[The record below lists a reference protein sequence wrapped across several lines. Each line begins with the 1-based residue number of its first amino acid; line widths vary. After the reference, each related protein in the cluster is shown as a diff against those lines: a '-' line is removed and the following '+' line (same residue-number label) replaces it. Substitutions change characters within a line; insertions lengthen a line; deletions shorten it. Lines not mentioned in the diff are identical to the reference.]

1 MNLTD
6 FTWSEGWG
14 RGCASGRRRRGR
26 KSIFSD
32 LSSFRWWLSLETL
45 QLATC
50 NLQLAIGQKWVLA
63 QFISSRQTTGKVQRC
78 RWPKTSQSYC
88 CEFSLNVLW
97 WRLIAEKGKY
107 SCKLL
112 KYHLNSMHLRDIF
125 ALQKYQLLIVKKQ
138 HNIQYQWAKRPWI
151 PDESWLQVS
160 RRRNK
165 QLYTFLSCKFISQL
179 SWSNYFRLFG
189 NGQNVHFLSLALYPI
204 YCTSNI
210 S

>member
-1 MNLTD
+1 MAKA
-6 FTWSEGWG
+6 W
-14 RGCASGRRRRGR
+14 RHC
-26 KSIFSD
+26 K
-32 LSSFRWWLSLETL
+32 L
-45 QLATC
+45 QC
-50 NLQLAIGQKWVLA
+50 GQKRMLA

-204 YCTSNI
+204 YCPQSFSGGGLYSKQNGLLFWSVIGDCDYGVCGECNAFDLVTFRKLGWI
-210 S
+210 L

>member
-14 RGCASGRRRRGR
+14 KGCTSGRRRRGR
-26 KSIFSD
+26 KIIFSD